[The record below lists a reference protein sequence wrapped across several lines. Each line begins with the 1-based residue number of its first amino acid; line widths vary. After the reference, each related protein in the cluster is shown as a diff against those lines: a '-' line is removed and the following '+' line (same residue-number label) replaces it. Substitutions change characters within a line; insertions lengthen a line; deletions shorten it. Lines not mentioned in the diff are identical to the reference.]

1 MYYTAVDQYTG
12 NVRGGGSATEK
23 KTHYNHFYSTK
34 IKIKEKK
41 MTDHTVI
48 KSLIPG
54 SPSGQH
60 YIKHLLKMNAIP

>member
-12 NVRGGGSATEK
+12 NVRGGLQLK
-23 KTHYNHFYSTK
+23 KNHYNYFYSTK
-34 IKIKEKK
+34 IRIKEKK
-41 MTDHTVI
+41 MTDHAVI